1 MSGARPGPGPD
12 PGERVVRS
20 VANLT
25 HRDGIEFLNLAGR
38 APVRTHITEYPLA
51 QANQALDDLRHGRF
65 QGAGVLTVG

>member
-1 MSGARPGPGPD
+1 
-12 PGERVVRS
+12 VRS

>member
-1 MSGARPGPGPD
+1 M
-12 PGERVVRS
+12 RS